1 MFFLRRSI
9 CSLFF
14 LFKLFVIFLW
24 RQFTNMMNPRVYLY
38 RWPPHSGE
46 LNELLKIEQMKD
58 SQGSILVQKTSPGL
72 SAYAVSKSL

>member
-1 MFFLRRSI
+1 
-9 CSLFF
+9 
-14 LFKLFVIFLW
+14 
-24 RQFTNMMNPRVYLY
+24 MMNPRVYLY